1 MKIQG
6 CCVISALFLLNM
18 SQSLADG
25 GDVPIEGGD
34 VPIEGGDVPIE
45 GGDVPIDSARSSYE
59 GAENIHWYMQ
69 DTLNSQTFEQGLVF
83 TAEEYQC
90 NTSDVSR
97 S

>member
-34 VPIEGGDVPIE
+34 VPI
-45 GGDVPIDSARSSYE
+45 DSARGSYE

>member
-18 SQSLADG
+18 SQSLAG
-25 GDVPIEGGD
+25 
-34 VPIEGGDVPIE
+34 GGDVPIE
-45 GGDVPIDSARSSYE
+45 GGDVPIDSARRSYE

>member
-34 VPIEGGDVPIE
+34 VPI
-45 GGDVPIDSARSSYE
+45 DSARGSYQ
-59 GAENIHWYMQ
+59 GAENIHWSMQ

>member
-18 SQSLADG
+18 SQSLAD
-25 GDVPIEGGD
+25 GGD

>member
-18 SQSLADG
+18 SQSLAD
-25 GDVPIEGGD
+25 
-34 VPIEGGDVPIE
+34 GGDVPIE

>member
-25 GDVPIEGGD
+25 GDVPID
-34 VPIEGGDVPIE
+34 GGDVPIE
-45 GGDVPIDSARSSYE
+45 GGDVPIDSARGSYE

>member
-34 VPIEGGDVPIE
+34 VPI
-45 GGDVPIDSARSSYE
+45 DSARGSYE

-83 TAEEYQC
+83 TAEEY
-90 NTSDVSR
+90 
-97 S
+97 

>member
-25 GDVPIEGGD
+25 GDVPIEGGC
-34 VPIEGGDVPIE
+34 
-45 GGDVPIDSARSSYE
+45 VPIDSARGSYQ
-59 GAENIHWYMQ
+59 GAENIHWSMQ

>member
-34 VPIEGGDVPIE
+34 VPI
-45 GGDVPIDSARSSYE
+45 DSARRSYE

>member
-34 VPIEGGDVPIE
+34 VPI
-45 GGDVPIDSARSSYE
+45 DSARGSYE
-59 GAENIHWYMQ
+59 GAENIHWYVQ

>member
-34 VPIEGGDVPIE
+34 VPI
-45 GGDVPIDSARSSYE
+45 DSARGSCE

>member
-25 GDVPIEGGD
+25 GE
-34 VPIEGGDVPIE
+34 
-45 GGDVPIDSARSSYE
+45 VPIDSARGSYE

>member
-34 VPIEGGDVPIE
+34 VPI
-45 GGDVPIDSARSSYE
+45 DSARGSYE
-59 GAENIHWYMQ
+59 GAENIHWYKQ
-69 DTLNSQTFEQGLVF
+69 VTLNSQTFEQGLVF

>member
-34 VPIEGGDVPIE
+34 VPI
-45 GGDVPIDSARSSYE
+45 DSARGSYE

-83 TAEEYQC
+83 TAREYQC